1 MLKVDFTKI
10 GFLPN
15 VYQNQNVST
24 KIVFL
29 LLKTF
34 FFIKIDFIT
43 NLDCIYLE
51 LIFWD

>member
-1 MLKVDFTKI
+1 MFIKTKM
-10 GFLPN
+10 FLPKL
-15 VYQNQNVST
+15 YFFYW
-24 KIVFL
+24 KP
-29 LLKTF
+29 F